1 MPATT
6 AEKRARQRANKLLR
20 MGAETTT
27 VSDVQL
33 PAATDKITSEPLST
47 NYSTSFAMFISQAE
61 LSDIKR
67 FFEAVGSSQ
76 ESINPKIF
84 WGRAFAEG
92 KKARQEEEYNRG
104 YAAGYNEG
112 YSDACEK
119 DYEAGLTAS
128 VSTTEMGTQTA
139 IDAPTQTSLLHGD
152 VSTQTSTISHLNAS
166 VQASEPPITATCNAS
181 IQVQTLETPLLDVL
195 PQMTNSPPL
204 NWADDADSLP
214 IQIIP
219 SPLPPRDFSVLR
231 SSKSNPFSSLQHR
244 SKRFTSPSH
253 QSHCRHSHFY
263 FNSFNSLHH
272 NSFKPSFFHT
282 KTHSHLNWESDPRL
296 SDLSRSLRALGWI
309 RAS

>member
-6 AEKRARQRANKLLR
+6 AEKHARQCANKLLR
-20 MGAETTT
+20 IGAETTT

-33 PAATDKITSEPLST
+33 PAATDKITSEPLTPPVLPCS
-47 NYSTSFAMFISQAE
+47 YSKLNFLTSN
-61 LSDIKR
+61 
-67 FFEAVGSSQ
+67 VSSRQ
-76 ESINPKIF
+76 LGQVRKASILRYS
-84 WGRAFAEG
+84 GDVHCAFAEG

-128 VSTTEMGTQTA
+128 VSTTEMGTQTT

-166 VQASEPPITATCNAS
+166 VQASEPPITATCNAG
-181 IQVQTLETPLLDVL
+181 IQVQTLEPPLLDVL

-219 SPLPPRDFSVLR
+219 SPLPPHDFSVLR